1 MAANG
6 IYECHKCH
14 LPYVV
19 GYYSVTTVQVHEN
32 GGKRSEKYM

>member
-6 IYECHKCH
+6 IYECHKCL
-14 LPYVV
+14 LPQVV
-19 GYYSVTTVQVHEN
+19 GLTIVQVHEN